1 MKNVIIGILAA
12 LIVLS
17 FYLLDRDIKQNSQI
31 IIDQEIKISELEI
44 KVSAQK
50 NVLLFQGARI
60 RELEKVG
67 SIKIIPKN
75 KEFISWIAQK

>member
-75 KEFISWIAQK
+75 KEFISWVAQK